1 MEASRA
7 VSSGVDRTIKI
18 WDLGRGFCKNGFLC
32 APLTLPEHRPV
43 YDLESLECTASLCS
57 YLRKTCAHLRSHVNA
72 SVCQCL
78 KMTWTAIALL
88 AQHTLHP
95 L

>member
-32 APLTLPEHRPV
+32 AQATHDCVTEHI
-43 YDLESLECTASLCS
+43 CHIFASNCGH
-57 YLRKTCAHLRSHVNA
+57 KI
-72 SVCQCL
+72 
-78 KMTWTAIALL
+78 K
-88 AQHTLHP
+88 
-95 L
+95 

>member
-32 APLTLPEHRPV
+32 APTPRPH
-43 YDLESLECTASLCS
+43 YC
-57 YLRKTCAHLRSHVNA
+57 RSDMWEMVDN
-72 SVCQCL
+72 
-78 KMTWTAIALL
+78 I
-88 AQHTLHP
+88 
-95 L
+95 